1 MTPTVVPAIFLA
13 KDRMSSKIQEM
24 QNKVA
29 RFATETSMRFEKAGQ
44 TAFRVGRQ
52 SAVVGAI
59 FAAPL
64 VLSAKAA
71 IEFEDKMADVAKTT
85 GMHGSELDKFGDSIL
100 AMSMKTRS
108 SIDDIVKIAEIGGRL
123 GISKSELQ
131 GFTVEANKFAVALGG
146 DFSGGVESAIT
157 EFGKLKNLFKD
168 TKSLDVSE
176 SLRKSGSAFNSLS
189 AKGVNVEGL
198 TDFSLRVG
206 ALPEVMRPTL
216 ASTSALGAVLQKSG
230 VDSQIA
236 ASGFSNFIKNAAES
250 LPLFA
255 KEMGLSTQ
263 SAKELFNTD
272 TAAFFAQFSA
282 KMQGVPAD
290 ELALKLKKLGLNSLE
305 VQKAVGAMS
314 GSLDTYNEFSK
325 ISNEQMISGT
335 SILDEYNTK
344 NNTAKGQIQKL
355 KNTVQALSISM
366 GKALLPVLNDV
377 VESISP
383 YIQGAAN
390 WIKNNKELTG
400 TILKVT
406 AGIAAASFAISGISF
421 AVGAAQKAMVL
432 FGAASKFALGP
443 IGLIV
448 AAVGTAAYIY
458 DKMANNVRVA
468 ASSQDLLATAQER
481 ALDKSLD
488 QRLEARMHFDEMRKS
503 KQGSEE
509 YKTALSASE
518 QMMPGITAKYDLQ
531 TKSIQN
537 MDAAQKSLNKSIM
550 DQAMAEVQKEMYKEK
565 IKEGMQ
571 RMEKGATFWD
581 DLAALGVNSMSGIG
595 TAFGIKGSEKWATTT
610 GQDVMQVDA
619 GARFTEADRIE
630 KMMLPSPENSGKK
643 IEEIRLV
650 VNGQDV
656 GPLGRLAGN
665 ETPVDYFSNLMPKT
679 SSTR

>member
-1 MTPTVVPAIFLA
+1 
-13 KDRMSSKIQEM
+13 MSNRIQEM
-24 QNKVA
+24 QNRVA

-44 TAFRVGRQ
+44 TAFKVGRQ
-52 SAVVGAI
+52 AAVVGAI

-64 VLSAKAA
+64 VLSAKSA

-100 AMSMKTRS
+100 SMSMKTRS

-123 GISKSELQ
+123 GIAKSELG
-131 GFTVEANKFAVALGG
+131 GFTIEANKFAVALGG

-168 TKSLDVSE
+168 TKSLDVSD
-176 SLRKSGSAFNSLS
+176 SLRKSGSAFNALS

-236 ASGFSNFIKNAAES
+236 ASGFSNFIKQAAEN

-263 SAKELFNTD
+263 SARELLNTN
-272 TAAFFAQFSA
+272 TAKFFAEFSA
-282 KMQGVPAD
+282 KMKGVPAD
-290 ELALKLKKLGLNSLE
+290 QLALKLKKLGLNSLE

-314 GSLDTYNEFSK
+314 GSLEDYKRFST
-325 ISNEQMISGT
+325 IANEQMISGN

-377 VESISP
+377 VKSISP

-448 AAVGTAAYIY
+448 AAVGAAVYVY
-458 DKMANNVRVA
+458 DKMSNVARAA

-481 ALDKSLD
+481 ALDKSID

-503 KQGSEE
+503 KQGSDE
-509 YKTALSASE
+509 YKTALSAIE

-550 DQAMAEVQKEMYKEK
+550 DQAMAEVLKEMRIEK
-565 IKEGMQ
+565 IREGMQ
-571 RMEKGATFWD
+571 RLEKGVTFWD
-581 DLAALGVNSMSGIG
+581 DVAAFSLRAQAPALRALGINFPGI
-595 TAFGIKGSEKWATTT
+595 FHNVT
-610 GQDVMQVDA
+610 GQDVMRSDA
-619 GARFTEADRIE
+619 ASRFTEADRIE
-630 KMMLPSPENSGKK
+630 KMMLPSPENNGKK

-665 ETPVDYFSNLMPKT
+665 ETPVDYFSNLIPKT